1 MTSQK
6 SDRQKLVEIE
16 DLIFEHNKNNKV
28 NALKGIIRNFENA
41 QIGER
46 SNITKD
52 MTAADVAEIDLV
64 NYVATTIAI
73 KSSDYLRYRYNTLSK
88 ETKAPFY
95 MQEFVSKMIYASI
108 VNPELFSAVF
118 DVKKDKYK
126 DDVSLVTVVLGS
138 AGSGKTTAILGS
150 VIDMIR
156 QSNTK
161 SNI

>member
-1 MTSQK
+1 
-6 SDRQKLVEIE
+6 
-16 DLIFEHNKNNKV
+16 
-28 NALKGIIRNFENA
+28 
-41 QIGER
+41 
-46 SNITKD
+46 
-52 MTAADVAEIDLV
+52 
-64 NYVATTIAI
+64 
-73 KSSDYLRYRYNTLSK
+73 
-88 ETKAPFY
+88 